1 MAFSNQ
7 ELVMGPQEVMMS
19 GAVAILVLSAAL
31 WHARLHLAQVRE
43 SLAKAELKLAGLEG
57 QQSHSEV
64 GNGRMSAI
72 ELELDAVHQQI
83 ARLAEGQDLL
93 TRVLTEQDTM
103 RIRLLDRAPR
113 EQITPH

>member
-1 MAFSNQ
+1 
-7 ELVMGPQEVMMS
+7 MGPQEVMMS
-19 GAVAILVLSAAL
+19 GAIAILALSAAL

-43 SLAKAELKLAGLEG
+43 SLAKAELKIAGLEG
-57 QQSHSEV
+57 QQSHTEV
-64 GNGRMSAI
+64 GGGRMAAI

-83 ARLAEGQDLL
+83 ARLAEGQDFL

-113 EQITPH
+113 EQVTPH

>member
-1 MAFSNQ
+1 
-7 ELVMGPQEVMMS
+7 MGPQEVMMS

-31 WHARLHLAQVRE
+31 WHARLHLAQARE

-72 ELELDAVHQQI
+72 ELELDTLHQQL
-83 ARLAEGQDLL
+83 ARLAEGQDFL
-93 TRVLTEQDTM
+93 TRVVTEQGAV
-103 RIRLLDRAPR
+103 RGRLLAQSPR